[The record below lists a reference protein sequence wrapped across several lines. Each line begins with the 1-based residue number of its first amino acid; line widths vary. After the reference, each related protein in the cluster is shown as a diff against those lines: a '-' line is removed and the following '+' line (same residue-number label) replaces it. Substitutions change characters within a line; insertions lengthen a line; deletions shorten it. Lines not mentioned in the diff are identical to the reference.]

1 MTYIESI
8 VWWVNSGSLE
18 GQRTFRVE
26 WKRKRALGLSLNLLF
41 NSYDRIWVITITSY
55 NRQRRRKRSSS
66 CQTFLRNSITHQCLL
81 FRCKTSSS
89 RTILPRNSSRAVL
102 WRNPARKPCW
112 MVALRSYLSS
122 GGLISAVV
130 QRQSGPGPNS
140 TGQGPCRGAEEG
152 VGAKKCCDQAC
163 NDRQTQKN
171 PRWMDSLL
179 GEHLHKN

>member
-1 MTYIESI
+1 MSQ
-8 VWWVNSGSLE
+8 
-18 GQRTFRVE
+18 QRKPWGTKDIQGWMEEKTVIGFVQ
-26 WKRKRALGLSLNLLF
+26 LSWYF
-41 NSYDRIWVITITSY
+41 IYWIWVLTTSSY
-55 NRQRRRKRSSS
+55 QRRRKRSSS

-89 RTILPRNSSRAVL
+89 RAILPRNSRAVL

-140 TGQGPCRGAEEG
+140 TGQGPCRGGRGAE
-152 VGAKKCCDQAC
+152 GAKKCSDQAC